1 MSVHAEAEKP
11 SDRLCSSA
19 MAEVVVFHHA
29 LGLTDPVRRFADV
42 LRDAGHTVHT
52 PDLYDGRTFD
62 MIEDG
67 MAHSEEIGGP
77 MAIVDRARA
86 AVEPLPT
93 EVVYVGFSLGV
104 LPAQSL
110 AQTRPGARGAVLCY
124 AALPLGQ
131 WGDNWP
137 ATWPEGVRLQLHILE
152 GDEDFGIAQGLAT
165 TVPAAELFVYP
176 GTEHYF
182 AEHDDQAAAL
192 LQQRVLALLG

>member
-1 MSVHAEAEKP
+1 MT
-11 SDRLCSSA
+11 
-19 MAEVVVFHHA
+19 EVVVFHHA
-29 LGLTDPVRRFADV
+29 RGLTDPVRRFADG
-42 LRDAGHTVHT
+42 LRDAGHAVHT

-62 MIEDG
+62 TIEDG
-67 MAHSEEIGGP
+67 LAYSEELGGP
-77 MAIVDRARA
+77 TAIVDRARA
-86 AVEPLPT
+86 AVEPLSS

-124 AALPLGQ
+124 SALPLGR

-152 GDEDFGIAQGLAT
+152 GDEDVEFAQELAA
-165 TVPAAELFVYP
+165 TVPGAELYVYP

-182 AEHDDQAAAL
+182 AEHDDEAAAL
-192 LQQRVLALLG
+192 LLERVVAFLG